1 MYIEKGRA
9 KNLIYTIME
18 TKICKKCN
26 VNKNL
31 SDFRKRKSGIFS
43 PTCKK
48 CYRDTWYSKRPEYQS
63 EYDKKRWAEKKDI
76 EKSRNKKWRT
86 ENWKKYHDDRM
97 SNDDMYRATL
107 KIRWCVKSTFK
118 KNGYTKNSKTYK
130 ILGITYE
137 EFKAYIESKFENG
150 MTWKNHGEW
159 HLDHIIPVSQANSEE
174 ELIKLNHYSN
184 FQPLWAY
191 DNLSKGKSLLK

>member
-1 MYIEKGRA
+1 MS
-9 KNLIYTIME
+9 E
-18 TKICKKCN
+18 T
-26 VNKNL
+26 
-31 SDFRKRKSGIFS
+31 
-43 PTCKK
+43 
-48 CYRDTWYSKRPEYQS
+48 Q
-63 EYDKKRWAEKKDI
+63 
-76 EKSRNKKWRT
+76 RNRV
-86 ENWKKYHDDRM
+86 
-97 SNDDMYRATL
+97 
-107 KIRWCVKSTFK
+107 C
-118 KNGYTKNSKTYK
+118 
-130 ILGITYE
+130 GITYE